1 MNVAD
6 GVYKLVELWGAE
18 RRRRDDGG
26 LGYRQSCLA
35 SLEASSG
42 RGQSMLPHGVS
53 DLADAFLMVDAAL
66 MGANPLVAEVVKAR
80 YVHRF
85 TLEQIAKRV
94 SVSVSLATVKRRLH
108 DGLVAVQEASM
119 LYRESE
125 KFHQVKKAA

>member
-35 SLEASSG
+35 SLEPSSG

-94 SVSVSLATVKRRLH
+94 SVSLATVKRRLH

-125 KFHQVKKAA
+125 KFRQVKKAA